1 MRYHYHSFQLV
12 LITAII
18 VAGSAAYG
26 EYPSS
31 TANNPNDHQAGI
43 VNQLPSD
50 PVPTY
55 SDPYTLKNIFK
66 KLNPFKKKEAPP
78 PEEEEIINV
87 GPQQAPA
94 TAGQVIRLAT
104 SICVNATGVGD
115 GIISPGI
122 LLASHNHNT
131 LFLRRGNQ
139 HYQLPLQPFASTNG
153 EATMGERIRFQHGQF
168 IVNTTNAD
176 GVAQSLASPNVGC
189 N

>member
-1 MRYHYHSFQLV
+1 MS
-12 LITAII
+12 IAILF
-18 VAGSAAYG
+18 AGSTVYC

-31 TANNPNDHQAGI
+31 TANSTQVGI

-87 GPQQAPA
+87 GPQQGPTA
-94 TAGQVIRLAT
+94 AGQVIRLAST
-104 SICVNATGVGD
+104 ICLNTYGTGNGM
-115 GIISPGI
+115 ITPGI
-122 LLASHNHNT
+122 LLASHNQNT
-131 LFLRRGNQ
+131 LFLRRGNL
-139 HYQLPLQPFASTNG
+139 HYQLPLQPFASNNATSNG
-153 EATMGERIRFQHGQF
+153 IRFQNNQF
-168 IVNTTNAD
+168 IVNTTDAN